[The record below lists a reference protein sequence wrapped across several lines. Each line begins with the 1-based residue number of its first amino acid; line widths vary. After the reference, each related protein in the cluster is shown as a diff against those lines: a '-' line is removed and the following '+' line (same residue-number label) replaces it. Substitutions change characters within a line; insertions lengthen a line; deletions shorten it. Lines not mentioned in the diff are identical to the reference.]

1 MGITIQQKGG
11 EMTINVNVAELRE
24 LTPRILVLGVGGA
37 GGNAINGMI
46 EAGLQGVEFV
56 AVNTDAQDLKMNKAD
71 AKIQLGANLTKGL
84 GAGGKNDL
92 GQASADES
100 LNEIINFIQG
110 SNMVFITAGM
120 GGGTGTGA
128 SHVIARAAKELNIL
142 TVGVVTLPFSYEG
155 PSRMK
160 RALQGLEELKKHVD
174 TNIVIPNQNLFKV
187 ASEKT
192 TFEESFE
199 LSNRVLKQGVQSVT
213 DLMVRPG
220 LINLDFADVETIMSG
235 MGKAMM
241 GTGEAEGE
249 KRASEAADQAL
260 KNPLIDEYSLKGA
273 KGLLIN
279 ITGGKD
285 LTLFEVDEA
294 VNKVRAE
301 VDPEA
306 ELIIGAITD
315 PALEGKM
322 RVSIVAT
329 ALDGQGPETKPIV
342 SMVHRIHNRN
352 VGYSDNFAKNLVM
365 NQPTLNATEGA
376 TALDMR
382 ADIEQNNEVDEKKDQ
397 TNESSFENISIENAT
412 YLQNVGN
419 MSSNEAHIKT
429 DNEVPNF
436 EVDSIELATPQLF
449 SNDEEINSFNHENK
463 NAEESQENTVEKE
476 PEMFESSDFKENSE
490 IKEPEMFENSE
501 VEDDFEIPAF
511 LRRQKN

>member
-1 MGITIQQKGG
+1 
-11 EMTINVNVAELRE
+11 MTINVNVPELRE
-24 LTPRILVLGVGGA
+24 LKPRILVLGIGGA

-71 AKIQLGANLTKGL
+71 AKIQLGSNLTKGL
-84 GAGGKNDL
+84 GTGAKTDI

-100 LNEIINFIQG
+100 LNEIINFLQG

-142 TVGVVTLPFSYEG
+142 TVGVVTLPFLYEG
-155 PSRMK
+155 PSRMR
-160 RALQGLEELKKHVD
+160 RAIQGLEELKKHVD

-187 ASEKT
+187 ANEKT

-220 LINLDFADVETIMSG
+220 LINLDFADVETVMSG

-249 KRASEAADQAL
+249 KRASEAAETAL

-315 PALEGKM
+315 TEMEGKM

-329 ALDGQGPETKPIV
+329 ALDNQGPQIKPV
-342 SMVHRIHNRN
+342 VNLVHRIQNRN
-352 VGYSDNFAKNLVM
+352 TGYSQSAEKILVM
-365 NQPTLNATEGA
+365 GQPVLDVIQGA
-376 TALDMR
+376 TALE
-382 ADIEQNNEVDEKKDQ
+382 ANTVVNEQNFTSAEKE
-397 TNESSFENISIENAT
+397 TNSETTLENISIENAT
-412 YLQNVGN
+412 YLQNLEN
-419 MSSNEAHIKT
+419 TEDSHKAEDEK
-429 DNEVPNF
+429 PNF

-449 SNDEEINSFNHENK
+449 SEETEIDSIDNVNKEKEEENLK
-463 NAEESQENTVEKE
+463 IFETSELPENTETTKE
-476 PEMFESSDFKENSE
+476 PEMFEKQDTE
-490 IKEPEMFENSE
+490 
-501 VEDDFEIPAF
+501 EDLEIPAF
-511 LRRQKN
+511 LRRQRN

>member
-1 MGITIQQKGG
+1 
-11 EMTINVNVAELRE
+11 MTINVSVAELRE
-24 LTPRILVLGVGGA
+24 LKPRILVLGIGGA

-46 EAGLQGVEFV
+46 EEGLQGVEFV
-56 AVNTDAQDLKMNKAD
+56 AVNTDAQDLKMNKAE
-71 AKIQLGANLTKGL
+71 AKIQLGSNLTKGL
-84 GAGGKNDL
+84 GAGGKTDL

-160 RALQGLEELKKHVD
+160 RALQGLEEIKKHVD

-187 ASEKT
+187 ANEKT

-241 GTGEAEGE
+241 GTGEAEGD
-249 KRASEAADQAL
+249 KRASEAADHAL

-294 VNKVRAE
+294 VNRVRAE
-301 VDPEA
+301 VDSEA

-315 PALEGKM
+315 PTLDGKI

-329 ALDGQGPETKPIV
+329 ALDGQGPQTKPVV
-342 SMVHRIHNRN
+342 SMVHRIQNRN
-352 VGYSDNFAKNLVM
+352 VGYNDNSAKTLVT
-365 NQPTLNATEGA
+365 NQPTLSATEGA
-376 TALDMR
+376 TALDMS
-382 ADIEQNNEVDEKKDQ
+382 AAMEQNNIIKQQAQ
-397 TNESSFENISIENAT
+397 TEETSLENISIENAT
-412 YLQNVGN
+412 YLQNLEN
-419 MSSNEAHIKT
+419 T
-429 DNEVPNF
+429 PNF
-436 EVDSIELATPQLF
+436 EVDSIELASPQLF
-449 SNDEEINSFNHENK
+449 SEDEEINSLNNENNK
-463 NAEESQENTVEKE
+463 EELEMFEKPVSGENSDDPTPTLERSATQE
-476 PEMFESSDFKENSE
+476 PEMFESHDS
-490 IKEPEMFENSE
+490 
-501 VEDDFEIPAF
+501 EDDLEIPAF